1 MIASLPLSDCLWVI
15 WCFRT
20 ASAMGDRLQ
29 SISVVRYSKRSIAL
43 TDQMLLYVR
52 QGLSKI
58 SLVAET
64 SD

>member
-1 MIASLPLSDCLWVI
+1 
-15 WCFRT
+15 
-20 ASAMGDRLQ
+20 MGERLQ
-29 SISVVRYSKRSIAL
+29 SISVVRYSRRPIAL